1 MGAPHS
7 STPQAEVAGTATTAP
22 PAPDPFMGPA
32 SSSPFAD
39 AVVNT
44 SLAITQ
50 ASISGMPSTPECLFS
65 SPSLAI
71 EVRVSEKIRGKIWNN
86 EYFDLSLLLTNPV
99 VEDRYQLTVKGAEG
113 NMTAPGICLEPVAK
127 PKKVLTLETWFS
139 CFHIFVGIYCK
150 KYPTEA
156 PALMKYGEVVQDL
169 AARGHNWKFYDENF
183 RFLRQSQ
190 PASFPWGV
198 IHWELWMRSQTSVL
212 RKMPLQPPSSRAR
225 SDTPLGYCFR
235 FSKGAECSGC
245 QYKHLCYKCERSHP
259 PTSCLFVP
267 VVKPQKPMLR
277 LPNPQSPGRSQNELP
292 TPVMVDRLSFFLSGY
307 TPSIAEHLVSGF
319 TFGFSIHHEGQRIS
333 SHSQN
338 LMSALHNPDMVDVK
352 IEKELLAGRLSGP
365 FEMPPLSP
373 FRVSPL
379 GVIPKKTPG
388 EFRLIHHLSYPRGSS
403 VNDGISPEFSSV
415 RYATI
420 TDAIRHIRAAG
431 TGCFLS
437 KTDIKNALR
446 IIPVH
451 PSDYNLLG
459 MQRRGQYYFDKCMPM
474 GCSSSCRTFEL
485 FSSALEWVAQNKLHI
500 NHIVFS
506 FLPTTR
512 PWSM

>member
-1 MGAPHS
+1 MSTRRSSRARVPSKLAVQAAASSQPPRKKSRNTPPSSVPSIRGSSARLQEIPARVQEVPLTAEIIDTIVQRVTDAVTHRLASASSSTQPATSSTTPAVAPSATLHEVPMGAPHS
-7 STPQAEVAGTATTAP
+7 STPQAEVAGTAITAP
-22 PAPDPFMGPA
+22 LAPGPFMGPA
-32 SSSPFAD
+32 SSPPFAD

-50 ASISGMPSTPECLFS
+50 ANISGMPSTPECLFS

-71 EVRVSEKIRGKIWNN
+71 DVRVSEKIRGKIWNN

-113 NMTAPGICLEPVAK
+113 NMAAPGICLEPVAK

-212 RKMPLQPPSSRAR
+212 RKMPLQPPSSRTR

-245 QYKHLCYKCERSHP
+245 QYKHLCYKCEGSHP
-259 PTSCLFVP
+259 PTSCLFRARSKASKTHAQAP
-267 VVKPQKPMLR
+267 KP
-277 LPNPQSPGRSQNELP
+277 SITRSQ
-292 TPVMVDRLSFFLSGY
+292 
-307 TPSIAEHLVSGF
+307 
-319 TFGFSIHHEGQRIS
+319 
-333 SHSQN
+333 
-338 LMSALHNPDMVDVK
+338 
-352 IEKELLAGRLSGP
+352 
-365 FEMPPLSP
+365 
-373 FRVSPL
+373 
-379 GVIPKKTPG
+379 PK
-388 EFRLIHHLSYPRGSS
+388 
-403 VNDGISPEFSSV
+403 
-415 RYATI
+415 
-420 TDAIRHIRAAG
+420 
-431 TGCFLS
+431 
-437 KTDIKNALR
+437 
-446 IIPVH
+446 
-451 PSDYNLLG
+451 
-459 MQRRGQYYFDKCMPM
+459 
-474 GCSSSCRTFEL
+474 
-485 FSSALEWVAQNKLHI
+485 
-500 NHIVFS
+500 
-506 FLPTTR
+506 
-512 PWSM
+512 

>member
-1 MGAPHS
+1 MSTRRSSRARVPSKLAVQAAASSQPPRKKSRNTPPSSALSIRGSSARVQEIPTRVQETPASVQEVPLTAEIIDTIVQRVTDAVTHRLASGSSSTQPATSSTTPAVAPSATLHEVPMGAPHS

-22 PAPDPFMGPA
+22 PAPGPFMGPA

-71 EVRVSEKIRGKIWNN
+71 DVRVSEKIRGKIWNN

-113 NMTAPGICLEPVAK
+113 NMAAPGICLEPVAK

-212 RKMPLQPPSSRAR
+212 RKMPLQPPSSRTR

-245 QYKHLCYKCERSHP
+245 QYKHLCYKCEGSHP
-259 PTSCLFVP
+259 PTSCLFRARSKASKTHAQAP
-267 VVKPQKPMLR
+267 KP
-277 LPNPQSPGRSQNELP
+277 SITRSQ
-292 TPVMVDRLSFFLSGY
+292 
-307 TPSIAEHLVSGF
+307 
-319 TFGFSIHHEGQRIS
+319 
-333 SHSQN
+333 
-338 LMSALHNPDMVDVK
+338 
-352 IEKELLAGRLSGP
+352 
-365 FEMPPLSP
+365 
-373 FRVSPL
+373 
-379 GVIPKKTPG
+379 PK
-388 EFRLIHHLSYPRGSS
+388 
-403 VNDGISPEFSSV
+403 
-415 RYATI
+415 
-420 TDAIRHIRAAG
+420 
-431 TGCFLS
+431 
-437 KTDIKNALR
+437 
-446 IIPVH
+446 
-451 PSDYNLLG
+451 
-459 MQRRGQYYFDKCMPM
+459 
-474 GCSSSCRTFEL
+474 
-485 FSSALEWVAQNKLHI
+485 
-500 NHIVFS
+500 
-506 FLPTTR
+506 
-512 PWSM
+512 

>member
-1 MGAPHS
+1 MSTRRSSRARVPSKLAVQAAASSQPPRKKSRNTPPSSAPSIRGSSARVQETPASVQEVPLTAEIMDTIVQRVTVAVTHRLAIGSSSTQPATSSTTPAVAPSATLHEVPMGAPRS

-22 PAPDPFMGPA
+22 PAPGPG
-32 SSSPFAD
+32 SSSPFAH

-65 SPSLAI
+65 SPSLTI
-71 EVRVSEKIRGKIWNN
+71 DVRVSEKIRRKNWNN
-86 EYFDLSLLLTNPV
+86 EYIDLSLLLTNPV

-113 NMTAPGICLEPVAK
+113 NMAAPGICLEPVAK

-212 RKMPLQPPSSRAR
+212 RKMPLQPPSSRTR

-245 QYKHLCYKCERSHP
+245 QYKHLCYKCEGSHP
-259 PTSCLFVP
+259 PTSCLFCARSKASKTHARAP
-267 VVKPQKPMLR
+267 KP
-277 LPNPQSPGRSQNELP
+277 SITRSQ
-292 TPVMVDRLSFFLSGY
+292 
-307 TPSIAEHLVSGF
+307 
-319 TFGFSIHHEGQRIS
+319 
-333 SHSQN
+333 
-338 LMSALHNPDMVDVK
+338 
-352 IEKELLAGRLSGP
+352 
-365 FEMPPLSP
+365 
-373 FRVSPL
+373 
-379 GVIPKKTPG
+379 PK
-388 EFRLIHHLSYPRGSS
+388 
-403 VNDGISPEFSSV
+403 
-415 RYATI
+415 
-420 TDAIRHIRAAG
+420 
-431 TGCFLS
+431 
-437 KTDIKNALR
+437 
-446 IIPVH
+446 
-451 PSDYNLLG
+451 
-459 MQRRGQYYFDKCMPM
+459 
-474 GCSSSCRTFEL
+474 
-485 FSSALEWVAQNKLHI
+485 
-500 NHIVFS
+500 
-506 FLPTTR
+506 
-512 PWSM
+512 